1 MQYSLVVMLEART
14 QGLCATSSLLLL
26 SAATSSLL
34 LLLSAASSLLLL
46 LAGRSSRI
54 SQSSNSSARPADREF
69 NLVTSLFVQIQQLY
83 RILHVLLQQRSL
95 R

>member
-1 MQYSLVVMLEART
+1 LLQYSLVVMLEART

-34 LLLSAASSLLLL
+34 LLLSAVSSLLLLL

-69 NLVTSLFVQIQQLY
+69 LNFVISVFVQIQ
-83 RILHVLLQQRSL
+83 
-95 R
+95 